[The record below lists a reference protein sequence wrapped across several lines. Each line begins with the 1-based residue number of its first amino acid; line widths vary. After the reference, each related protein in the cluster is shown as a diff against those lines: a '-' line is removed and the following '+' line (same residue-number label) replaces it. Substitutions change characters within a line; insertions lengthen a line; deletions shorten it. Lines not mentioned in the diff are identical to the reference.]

1 MVHDDIHAHVN
12 TLMLDWAGFFSSSS
26 SAAGTNGCLDLKV
39 AVAVHILK
47 TAVFHTRGAMSS
59 ERDALE
65 LHGFLAAKLNWL
77 NAC

>member
-12 TLMLDWAGFFSSSS
+12 ALVLDWTGLFSSS

-39 AVAVHILK
+39 AAAIHIMK

-59 ERDALE
+59 ERGALE
-65 LHGFLAAKLNWL
+65 PHGFLAAKLNWL